1 MKGRSYGSG
10 DSRRS
15 DIFLL
20 LVIFRVSGKRTL
32 AQITTFDFVLL
43 LIVSEA
49 TQNALVGN
57 NASMTHAFMVILTLV
72 ATDIALSLLKQRWP
86 TLDRWIEGIP
96 LVIVEKGRPLE
107 ENMRHAR
114 VDEEDVLTA
123 ARERQ
128 GLLTMDQIGLAVL
141 ERNGQISIVARGSTK
156 SS

>member
-1 MKGRSYGSG
+1 MEAVIRGAVTYS
-10 DSRRS
+10 
-15 DIFLL
+15 FL

-49 TQNALVGN
+49 TQNALLGN
-57 NASMTHAFMVILTLV
+57 NASMTHAFLVILTLV
-72 ATDIALSLLKQRWP
+72 AIDIALSLLKQRWP

-96 LVIVEKGRPLE
+96 LVIVERGRPLK

-141 ERNGQISIVARGSTK
+141 ERNGQISIVPRGSTK

>member
-1 MKGRSYGSG
+1 MKAMEAVIRGAVTYF
-10 DSRRS
+10 
-15 DIFLL
+15 FLL
-20 LVIFRVSGKRTL
+20 LIFRVSGKRTL
-32 AQITTFDFVLL
+32 AQITTFDFILL

-57 NASMTHAFMVILTLV
+57 NASMTHAFLVILTLV
-72 ATDIALSLLKQRWP
+72 AIDIALSLLKRRWP
-86 TLDRWIEGIP
+86 TLDRWIEGLP
-96 LVIVEKGRPLE
+96 LVIVEKGRPLK

-141 ERNGQISIVARGSTK
+141 ERNGQISIVPQGSTK
-156 SS
+156 RS

>member
-1 MKGRSYGSG
+1 MEAVIRGAVTY
-10 DSRRS
+10 
-15 DIFLL
+15 FFL

-32 AQITTFDFVLL
+32 AQITTFDFILL

-57 NASMTHAFMVILTLV
+57 NASMTHAFLVILTLV
-72 ATDIALSLLKQRWP
+72 AIDIALSLLKRRWP
-86 TLDRWIEGIP
+86 TLDRWIEGLP
-96 LVIVEKGRPLE
+96 LVIVEKGRPLK

-123 ARERQ
+123 AREHQ

-141 ERNGQISIVARGSTK
+141 ERNGQISIVPQ
-156 SS
+156 SSAKRS

>member
-1 MKGRSYGSG
+1 MEAVIRGAVTY
-10 DSRRS
+10 
-15 DIFLL
+15 FFL

-32 AQITTFDFVLL
+32 AQITTFDFILL

-57 NASMTHAFMVILTLV
+57 NASMTHAFLVILTLV
-72 ATDIALSLLKQRWP
+72 AIDIALSLLKRRWP
-86 TLDRWIEGIP
+86 TLDRWIEGLP
-96 LVIVEKGRPLE
+96 LVIVEKGRPLK

-123 ARERQ
+123 AREHQ

-141 ERNGQISIVARGSTK
+141 ERNGQISIVPE
-156 SS
+156 SSAKRS

>member
-1 MKGRSYGSG
+1 MKAMEAVIRGAVTYF
-10 DSRRS
+10 
-15 DIFLL
+15 FLL
-20 LVIFRVSGKRTL
+20 LIFRVSGKRTL
-32 AQITTFDFVLL
+32 AQITTFDFILL

-57 NASMTHAFMVILTLV
+57 NASMTHAFLVILTLV
-72 ATDIALSLLKQRWP
+72 AIDIALSLLKRRWP
-86 TLDRWIEGIP
+86 TLDRWIEGLP
-96 LVIVEKGRPLE
+96 LVIVEKGRPLK

-141 ERNGQISIVARGSTK
+141 ERNGQISIVPQ
-156 SS
+156 SSAKRS

>member
-1 MKGRSYGSG
+1 MKGMEAVIRGAVTYF
-10 DSRRS
+10 
-15 DIFLL
+15 FLL
-20 LVIFRVSGKRTL
+20 LIFRVSGKRTL
-32 AQITTFDFVLL
+32 AQITTFDFILL

-57 NASMTHAFMVILTLV
+57 NASMAHAFLVILTLV
-72 ATDIALSLLKQRWP
+72 AIDIALSLLKQRWP
-86 TLDRWIEGIP
+86 MLDRWIEGLP
-96 LVIVEKGRPLE
+96 LVIVEKGRPLK

-141 ERNGQISIVARGSTK
+141 ERNGQISIVPQ
-156 SS
+156 SSAKRS